1 MKPEINSL
9 RSIVLAGLVLALA
22 TVLPAQSA
30 GSDTGKAT
38 TPPASAPSAQPA
50 PGTTPVGGDSPAPAD
65 TKQPATQQPTS
76 TRPSGKSS
84 PDATSKEPAPGTTP
98 VGGDIPAKSA
108 DLEKVVPVGGDLI
121 KVKPGSVEDVSAVGN
136 RDIGGRGL
144 GNWYSTDTEIKMG
157 KTYADEIEKSSK
169 FITDPVVTEYVNR
182 IGQNIVKNSDCKV
195 PFTIKVL
202 DSDEI
207 NAFALPG
214 GFFYVNSGLILNAD
228 EEAEL
233 AGVMAHET
241 AHVCAHHA
249 VREMTRMNYAQLGTI
264 PLIFIGGWT
273 GYGIYEAA
281 SIGIPITFMKFSRE
295 FEAQA
300 DYLGVQYMYRAGY
313 DPQAFITFFE
323 KIQALE
329 KRKPGAVAKVFADH
343 PQTPDRILHTQE
355 EIARILPARDEYMVT
370 TSEFDDVKARLAR
383 IENKRRLTDTK
394 GVTRPSL
401 RRASTGTDSG
411 SSPARPTT
419 ARVPTTSPRCIA
431 ATTRTKSDALQ
442 GGRQSRK
449 GTAQPERVLLL
460 VLSAASLYIGCGR
473 QLHSIHEE
481 NCHFRG
487 GLCLHSAADED
498 RQSDASRA
506 AARHR
511 VCPQSPAG
519 HRVQRQRHHHGGQ
532 SPDRDT
538 S

>member
-1 MKPEINSL
+1 MKPELSGL
-9 RSIVLAGLVLALA
+9 RTALLAFLVLALCTA
-22 TVLPAQSA
+22 VGAQTSGPGSSQTNTASANTPAAQPA
-30 GSDTGKAT
+30 PGTAPVPGDTPAPADTKQTSSTT
-38 TPPASAPSAQPA
+38 TPADKTPDTKKPA
-50 PGTTPVGGDSPAPAD
+50 PGTTPVEGD
-65 TKQPATQQPTS
+65 
-76 TRPSGKSS
+76 
-84 PDATSKEPAPGTTP
+84 
-98 VGGDIPAKSA
+98 VPAKAA
-108 DLEKVVPVGGDLI
+108 DLEKVVPVGGELV

-157 KTYADEIEKSSK
+157 KTYADEVEKSSK
-169 FITDPVVTEYVNR
+169 LITDPVVEEYVNR
-182 IGQNIVKNSDCKV
+182 VGQNIVKNSDCKV
-195 PFTIKVL
+195 PFTIKVI

-295 FEAQA
+295 FESQA

-323 KIQALE
+323 KVQALE

-355 EIARILPARDEYMVT
+355 EIARILPPKDEYMVT
-370 TSEFDDVKARLAR
+370 TSEFNDVKTRLAR

-401 RRASTGTDSG
+401 RRASTGTDSSGNSTG
-411 SSPARPTT
+411 SSGDPDSNSDDKPT
-419 ARVPTTSPRCIA
+419 
-431 ATTRTKSDALQ
+431 
-442 GGRQSRK
+442 
-449 GTAQPERVLLL
+449 
-460 VLSAASLYIGCGR
+460 
-473 QLHSIHEE
+473 LH
-481 NCHFRG
+481 R
-487 GLCLHSAADED
+487 
-498 RQSDASRA
+498 
-506 AARHR
+506 
-511 VCPQSPAG
+511 
-519 HRVQRQRHHHGGQ
+519 
-532 SPDRDT
+532 RDDQN
-538 S
+538 